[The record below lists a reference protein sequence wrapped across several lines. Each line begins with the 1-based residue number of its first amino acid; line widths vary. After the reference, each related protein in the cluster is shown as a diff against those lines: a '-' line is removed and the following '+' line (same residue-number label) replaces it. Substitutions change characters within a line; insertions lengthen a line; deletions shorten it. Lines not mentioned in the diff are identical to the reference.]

1 MKIPDNFYALL
12 RQLLSGLQTTRKAE
26 LWSSS
31 EILEQAKRDWLF
43 AYKIFNEAT
52 DPDLIEYA
60 IYNLKATEKRYMF
73 ILNKYRS
80 QIRDPMETAPLHYSN
95 NGY

>member
-1 MKIPDNFYALL
+1 MKIPDNFYAFL
-12 RQLLSGLQTTRKAE
+12 RQLMSGCKTTRKTE
-26 LWSSS
+26 LWSSD
-31 EILEQAKRDWLF
+31 EILEQAQKDWLF
-43 AYKIFNEAT
+43 AYKIFDEVT
-52 DPDLIEYA
+52 DPELMEYA

-80 QIRDPMETAPLHYSN
+80 QLRNPREDIPLHCPN